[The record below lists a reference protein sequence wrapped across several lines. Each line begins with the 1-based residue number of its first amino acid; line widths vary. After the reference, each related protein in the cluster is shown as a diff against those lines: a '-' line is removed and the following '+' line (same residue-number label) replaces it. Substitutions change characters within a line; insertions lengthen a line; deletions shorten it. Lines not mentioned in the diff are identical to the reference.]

1 MAVIPLSEI
10 PNAPT
15 ATFTPIADPKYSGDV
30 VGSQAISDI
39 KQGYAA
45 NMQDPEKAGAIGK
58 AEIGLGSSVQQLGS
72 GIAEDVMYSAAEQRR
87 KELEQAQQT
96 AFPKFIH
103 NQAAVQNNYL
113 QQASQAPVSQR
124 PSLWLDATGKDG
136 ENFFNDPN
144 GQYTLSPIE
153 RQVVAHHAM
162 AAWGEGLA
170 TASHQ
175 AYANDIESRS
185 TDLQMAFTSAIKNGQ
200 FDQAKQINDTGVANG
215 WFSRSMDRNNQQAIQ
230 VQQEVVG
237 NQKTLAADAT
247 DFRLGKS
254 NDPQGDTFK
263 TLQKAADQGVGIG
276 NLDAKNVADLV
287 KYGNAIKDQ
296 TLWGMTSDYAAKI
309 QSGNIKS
316 SVQLA
321 SDPVFQKLPDEY
333 KNAVYGYL
341 AQPFQNTPQ
350 GEINRKAGQA
360 IVDNFP
366 PTDGSDIQKAYTN
379 AQIQIMS
386 SVPTPFADDQLK
398 ALDKKK
404 QEMASNKGELKED
417 TKLQQYGS
425 QILEKYM
432 TDQVFGKYDAKKISD
447 GKASTDDLNAYTKA
461 LSIREG
467 IMDKLRQAAPKTQQ
481 DVEKF
486 INDQTRLL
494 RAGQP
499 NGPAKIFSPS
509 TWLHGTP
516 PPPAPQIKS
525 SNPVIPIKGV
535 GTTYGYSG
543 DKYADTNSKNGIGD
557 HDNQLQE
564 GSSVGFSPDIKQQ
577 IASNGI
583 KKGDSVILHL
593 DDGSKVLAKN
603 DDTTDK
609 KYSGRVDFYNKQGP
623 DKNPYQDRKIVGVQK
638 V

>member
-15 ATFTPIADPKYSGDV
+15 ATFTPVADPKYSGDV

-39 KQGYAA
+39 KQGFSSAME
-45 NMQDPEKAGAIGK
+45 NPEAMGAVGR
-58 AEIGLGSSVQQLGS
+58 AEIGLGSSIQQLGS
-72 GIAEDVMYSAAEQRR
+72 GLAENVMYADAEKRR
-87 KELEQAQQT
+87 QALQQAELT
-96 AFPKFIH
+96 AFPKFVH

-113 QQASQAPVSQR
+113 QQASQAPATQR
-124 PSLWLDATGKDG
+124 PTLWLNAAGKDG

-144 GQYTLSPIE
+144 GQYTLTPIE

-175 AYANDIESRS
+175 AYASDIENRS
-185 TDLQMAFTSAIKNGQ
+185 TDLQMGFLNALKTGDLEGAQKMN
-200 FDQAKQINDTGVANG
+200 ATGVANG
-215 WFSRSMDRNNQQAIQ
+215 WFSKATDLQNQKAIQ
-230 VQQEVVG
+230 TQGEVLGWRKGLQGELNNYIVG
-237 NQKTLAADAT
+237 GAT
-247 DFRLGKS
+247 
-254 NDPQGDTFK
+254 DPQGNVFK
-263 TLQKAADQGVGIG
+263 TLSDAADRGEGIG

-296 TLWGMTSDYAAKI
+296 SLWNVATKYQNLI
-309 QSGNIKS
+309 QSGQLKS
-316 SVQLA
+316 TTQLA
-321 SDPVFQKLPDEY
+321 DDKQFQKLPDEY
-333 KNAVYGYL
+333 RNAVYGYL

-366 PTDGSDIQKAYTN
+366 PTDGSDIQKAYTK

-499 NGPAKIFSPS
+499 NGPRQLFNPS
-509 TWLHGTP
+509 SWLHGTT

-543 DKYADTNSKNGIGD
+543 DKYTDTNSKNGIGD

-564 GSSVGFSPDIKQQ
+564 GSSVGFSPDIKKQ
-577 IASNGI
+577 IAANGI
-583 KKGDSVILHL
+583 KKGDPVILHL
-593 DDGSKVLAKN
+593 DDGSQVMAKN

-609 KYSGRVDFYNKQGP
+609 KYTGRVDFYNKQGP
-623 DKNPYQDRKIVGVQK
+623 EKNHYQDRKIVGVQK